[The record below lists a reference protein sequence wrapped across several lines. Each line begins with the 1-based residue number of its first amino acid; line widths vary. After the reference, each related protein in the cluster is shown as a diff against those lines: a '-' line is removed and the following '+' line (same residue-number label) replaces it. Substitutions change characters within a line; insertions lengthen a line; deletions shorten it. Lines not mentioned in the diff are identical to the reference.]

1 MAVFHLK
8 VSYGSCAGGQSAAS
22 KDEYIEREGRYDGDR
37 SELEHSES
45 GHMPGWAE
53 EAPHAYWEA
62 ADAHERANG
71 RLYSEV
77 QFALPVELD
86 ERQRRELAQEF
97 AQSLTGEER
106 LPYTLAIHR
115 GVSDKP
121 GKADNPHCHLMFS
134 ERGNDGIERSAE
146 QWFRRYNAKAPERGG
161 ARKSRAGKAG
171 DWLAKTR
178 EAWEREAN
186 RALERAGV
194 AERIDHRSL
203 AERREEAREAGDLE
217 RAAELSR
224 EPNVHLGPERY
235 RTLRG
240 GESERVQRAREVE
253 ERTAEDLSE
262 READRQQVERLEQE
276 IAEVEAMLKEV
287 YDRVRTAIDERVKQ
301 ARRAIRR
308 GSEAAG
314 RAGRALGRAG
324 ARIGRAIRAGPGA
337 RGRADHGLGRK
348 HAEVRRA
355 CDDID
360 RRLRRS
366 FGTSEQ
372 HDQSFQRC
380 CEGFRRAHS
389 VIRPEAERKRNA
401 GGHPDRVAGLI
412 ESRIQ
417 SRVRSR
423 QIDLSR

>member
-8 VSYGSCAGGQSAAS
+8 VSYGSCASGNSAVA

-45 GHMPGWAE
+45 GHMPEWATE
-53 EAPHAYWEA
+53 DAHAYWEA

-77 QFALPVELD
+77 VFALPVELD
-86 ERQRRELAQEF
+86 EGQRRELAQEF

-115 GVSDKP
+115 GGP
-121 GKADNPHCHLMFS
+121 NGENPHAHLMFS

-146 QWFRRYNAKAPERGG
+146 QWFRRYNGKAPERGG

-171 DWLAKTR
+171 DWLSKAR
-178 EAWEREAN
+178 ERWEREAN
-186 RALERAGV
+186 RALERAG
-194 AERIDHRSL
+194 AGERIDHRSL
-203 AERREEAREAGDLE
+203 AERREEARGAGDLE

-240 GESERVQRAREVE
+240 GESETVERARGVE
-253 ERTAEDLSE
+253 ERNAEDVSE

-287 YDRVRTAIDERVKQ
+287 HERVRKAIDERVKQ

-314 RAGRALGRAG
+314 RAGRALGRTG
-324 ARIGRAIRAGPGA
+324 ARISRAIRAGPGA
-337 RGRADHGLGRK
+337 RGRADRGLGRK

-355 CDDID
+355 CDEID
-360 RRLRRS
+360 LRLRGS
-366 FGTSEQ
+366 FGKREQ
-372 HDQSFQRC
+372 NDQRLQRC
-380 CEGFRRAHS
+380 CEGFGRAHAL
-389 VIRPEAERKRNA
+389 IHPEAERKRNA
-401 GGHPDRVAGLI
+401 AGQPDRVEGLI

-417 SRVRSR
+417 DRVRSR
-423 QIDLSR
+423 SGPDLG

>member
-8 VSYGSCAGGQSAAS
+8 VSYGSCSGGHSAAA
-22 KDEYIEREGRYDGDR
+22 KDEYIEREGRYEGDR

-45 GHMPGWAE
+45 GHMPEWAE
-53 EAPHAYWEA
+53 EDAHAYWEA

-77 QFALPVELD
+77 VFALPVELD
-86 ERQRRELAQEF
+86 EGQRRELAQEF
-97 AQSLTGEER
+97 TQSLTGEER

-115 GVSDKP
+115 GGP
-121 GKADNPHCHLMFS
+121 NGENPHAHLMFS

-146 QWFRRYNAKAPERGG
+146 QWFRRYNGKAPERGG

-171 DWLAKTR
+171 DWLSKTR

-186 RALERAGV
+186 RALERAGSG
-194 AERIDHRSL
+194 ERIDHRSL
-203 AERREEAREAGDLE
+203 AERREEARGARDLE

-240 GESERVQRAREVE
+240 GESERVERARGVE
-253 ERTAEDLSE
+253 ERNAEDLSE

-276 IAEVEAMLKEV
+276 VAEVEAMLKEV
-287 YDRVRTAIDERVKQ
+287 YERVRKAIDERIKQ
-301 ARRAIRR
+301 ARRAVRR

-324 ARIGRAIRAGPGA
+324 ARIGRAIRAG
-337 RGRADHGLGRK
+337 
-348 HAEVRRA
+348 AESAHRVDETCRRVHRTHRE
-355 CDDID
+355 ID
-360 RRLRRS
+360 RQLQGAHGRFNRAMALIH
-366 FGTSEQ
+366 GEVEQ
-372 HDQSFQRC
+372 
-380 CEGFRRAHS
+380 
-389 VIRPEAERKRNA
+389 KRQA
-401 GGHPDRVAGLI
+401 GGQPDRVEGLI
-412 ESRIQ
+412 ESRI
-417 SRVRSR
+417 RDLERSR
-423 QIDLSR
+423 SGPDLG

>member
-8 VSYGSCAGGQSAAS
+8 VSYGSCAGGQSAAA
-22 KDEYIEREGRYDGDR
+22 KDEYIEREGRYGGDR

-45 GHMPGWAE
+45 GHMPAWAE
-53 EAPHAYWEA
+53 EDAHAYWEA

-77 QFALPVELD
+77 VFALPVELD

-97 AQSLTGEER
+97 TQSLTGEER

-115 GVSDKP
+115 GGP
-121 GKADNPHCHLMFS
+121 NGENPHAHLMFS

-171 DWLAKTR
+171 DWLSKTR
-178 EAWEREAN
+178 ERWEREAN
-186 RALERAGV
+186 RALERAG
-194 AERIDHRSL
+194 AGERIDHRSL
-203 AERREEAREAGDLE
+203 AERREEARGAGDLE

-240 GESERVQRAREVE
+240 GESETVERARGVE
-253 ERTAEDLSE
+253 ERNAEDLSE

-287 YDRVRTAIDERVKQ
+287 YERGRTAIDERIKQ
-301 ARRAIRR
+301 AGRAIRR
-308 GSEAAG
+308 GAEAAG
-314 RAGRALGRAG
+314 RAGRTLGRAG
-324 ARIGRAIRAGPGA
+324 ARISRALRTVGETVRHVGEPNEPTRRGPSQDGSP
-337 RGRADHGLGRK
+337 RHK
-348 HAEVRRA
+348 
-355 CDDID
+355 ID
-360 RRLRRS
+360 RRLR
-366 FGTSEQ
+366 
-372 HDQSFQRC
+372 H
-380 CEGFRRAHS
+380 AHGGPTRTLEL
-389 VIRPEAERKRNA
+389 IHAEAEQKRNA
-401 GGHPDRVAGLI
+401 GNRWDRVAGLI
-412 ESRIQ
+412 ESRIHD
-417 SRVRSR
+417 RVRDR
-423 QIDLSR
+423 GGPPL